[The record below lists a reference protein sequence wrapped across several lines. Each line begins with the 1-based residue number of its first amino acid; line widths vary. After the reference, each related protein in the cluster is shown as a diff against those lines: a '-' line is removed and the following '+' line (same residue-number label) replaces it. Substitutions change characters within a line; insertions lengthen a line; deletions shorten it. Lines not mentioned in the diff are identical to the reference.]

1 MSWNSKILPGTKA
14 PATASLEMQV
24 AEVAWEEAWGSILNL
39 HIEIIFRS
47 FFTFF
52 ARGSL
57 LPCLTVSILPK
68 MFPKRVTDA
77 KCCWWNKLE
86 GNLLTYSRA
95 RSSKRHQ
102 DVQCCLWSSSVCT
115 LCFITTFDCLNG
127 WKDLHALRY
136 VLSYS
141 QRNRCLANKILG
153 KIICFDWGKLELTCS

>member
-1 MSWNSKILPGTKA
+1 
-14 PATASLEMQV
+14 MQV

-39 HIEIIFRS
+39 HIANNFSLFLHLLCTRFASSLFNHVYITKNVPKTCYRRKMLLVEQTGGK
-47 FFTFF
+47 FTYLFKSQRQQ
-52 ARGSL
+52 AT
-57 LPCLTVSILPK
+57 P
-68 MFPKRVTDA
+68 
-77 KCCWWNKLE
+77 
-86 GNLLTYSRA
+86 
-95 RSSKRHQ
+95 Q

-153 KIICFDWGKLELTCS
+153 KIICFDRGKLELIHVVSPGDINQ